1 MTCSERYQQRI
12 RFRSRRNGSARGFTL
27 LELVIVVGI
36 AGLLA
41 AIAIPAIQSS
51 IRVYTLRSSVAALTG
66 AIQSNRYQAIYH
78 GCPYQLAV
86 NAAAYNYTVAS
97 MAPAVG
103 GTACLAAFGAP
114 GAPIPLPGRGIT
126 VGGNVTMVFHP
137 SGQVQATVGTMTP
150 ITLTYPG
157 LPVENIT
164 VSNYGRVIVTP

>member
-1 MTCSERYQQRI
+1 MNCGQRHQQRI
-12 RFRSRRNGSARGFTL
+12 RFRSRRNGSSQGFTL

-41 AIAIPAIQSS
+41 TIAIPAIQNTL
-51 IRVYTLRSSVAALTG
+51 RVYTLRSSVAALTG
-66 AIQSNRYQAIYH
+66 AIQSTRYQAIYH

-86 NAAAYNYTVAS
+86 NAATYSYTVAS

-103 GTACLAAFGAP
+103 GNACLAAFGAA

-126 VGGNVTMVFHP
+126 FAGNVTMVFHP
-137 SGQVQATVGTMTP
+137 SGQVQATVGTMAP